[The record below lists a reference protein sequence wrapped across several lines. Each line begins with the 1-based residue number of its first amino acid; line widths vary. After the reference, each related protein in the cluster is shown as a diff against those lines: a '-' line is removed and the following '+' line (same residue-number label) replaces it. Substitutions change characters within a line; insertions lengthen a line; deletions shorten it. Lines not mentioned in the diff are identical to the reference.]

1 MTRLHLAVTPLL
13 CTTIT
18 YANMDRDQPIEDL
31 SIDPNT
37 TSDHHPEA
45 RKIMFFDLT
54 SNITCRHS
62 DKIEDLCNLTEQSP
76 LCQDSKHLTATVPT
90 NECQFI
96 LIKLP
101 GNDLEALNIS
111 SPDGPS
117 TNGKNV
123 QITISNP
130 PNSPKTPNL
139 VIAGTV
145 LMVLGAALGFILGSK
160 TNDLVTVETE
170 VQRPPEPKQQRPPE
184 PEQHTATADWLD
196 TFYINNKSIN

>member
-1 MTRLHLAVTPLL
+1 MLITRLHLAVTPLL

-31 SIDPNT
+31 SMDPNT

-45 RKIMFFDLT
+45 CKIMVFDPT

-62 DKIEDLCNLTEQSP
+62 DKIEDLCNLTKQSP
-76 LCQDSKHLTATVPT
+76 SSQDSKHLTVMIPY

-101 GNDLEALNIS
+101 ENDLEGLDIS

-117 TNGKNV
+117 TNGTYI
-123 QITISNP
+123 QITITKI
-130 PNSPKTPNL
+130 PNRV
-139 VIAGTV
+139 VIIIIF
-145 LMVLGAALGFILGSK
+145 MALGVALGIIMASK
-160 TNDLVTVETE
+160 SNDLIAVGNEA
-170 VQRPPEPKQQRPPE
+170 QRPPE
-184 PEQHTATADWLD
+184 PEQQSPPEPEQQSMPKQQLD
-196 TFYINNKSIN
+196 LEIPP

>member
-1 MTRLHLAVTPLL
+1 MLITRLHLAVTPLL

-45 RKIMFFDLT
+45 CKIMVFDPT
-54 SNITCRHS
+54 SNNTCQHS

-76 LCQDSKHLTATVPT
+76 SSQDSKHLTVIIPT

-101 GNDLEALNIS
+101 ENDLEGLNIS
-111 SPDGPS
+111 SPDGPL
-117 TNGKNV
+117 TNGTNI
-123 QITISNP
+123 QITIS
-130 PNSPKTPNL
+130 KTPNK
-139 VIAGTV
+139 VITITV
-145 LMVLGAALGFILGSK
+145 LMALGAALGFILGSK

-170 VQRPPEPKQQRPPE
+170 VQRPPEP
-184 PEQHTATADWLD
+184 EQH
-196 TFYINNKSIN
+196 SVP

>member
-1 MTRLHLAVTPLL
+1 MLITRLYLAVTPLL
-13 CTTIT
+13 CITVT
-18 YANMDRDQPIEDL
+18 YANTDRDQPIEDP
-31 SIDPNT
+31 SMDPNT
-37 TSDHHPEA
+37 TSDHYPEA
-45 RKIMFFDLT
+45 CKIMVFDPT

-62 DKIEDLCNLTEQSP
+62 DQIEDLCNLTEQSP
-76 LCQDSKHLTATVPT
+76 SCQDSKHLTATVPT

-160 TNDLVTVETE
+160 TNDLVTVEAE
-170 VQRPPEPKQQRPPE
+170 IQRPPES
-184 PEQHTATADWLD
+184 EQH
-196 TFYINNKSIN
+196 SVP

>member
-1 MTRLHLAVTPLL
+1 MLITRLHLAVTPLL

-18 YANMDRDQPIEDL
+18 YANTDRDQSIEDL
-31 SIDPNT
+31 SMDPNM

-45 RKIMFFDLT
+45 CKIMFFDLT

-76 LCQDSKHLTATVPT
+76 SCQDSKHLTATVPT

-101 GNDLEALNIS
+101 ENDLEALNIS

-117 TNGKNV
+117 TNE
-123 QITISNP
+123 NP
-130 PNSPKTPNL
+130 PNSLKTPNL
-139 VIAGTV
+139 VITVTV
-145 LMVLGAALGFILGSK
+145 LMALGAALGFILGSK

-170 VQRPPEPKQQRPPE
+170 VQRPPEPEQQRPPE
-184 PEQHTATADWLD
+184 PEQH
-196 TFYINNKSIN
+196 SVP